1 MICLELYHG
10 LVHFAA
16 HIENL
21 SEMFLSCTF
30 FGVCTPL
37 YLYTFY
43 RIIQATRA
51 LSRKIAIIE
60 VSCLVID
67 IHPYLGSI
75 LNVFLNMRQALPV
88 NASVSKIRKA

>member
-1 MICLELYHG
+1 MCTVKFMEAMICLEFYHG
-10 LVHFAA
+10 LVHFAT
-16 HIENL
+16 HIGIL

-51 LSRKIAIIE
+51 LSPNISIIE
-60 VSCLVID
+60 VSCLFID
-67 IHPYLGSI
+67 MHSCLGSI
-75 LNVFLNMRQALPV
+75 LNVSHNTISRPYL
-88 NASVSKIRKA
+88 

>member
-1 MICLELYHG
+1 MEAMICLELYHG
-10 LVHFAA
+10 LVHFAV
-16 HIENL
+16 HIENM
-21 SEMFLSCTF
+21 SEMFLSSTF

-51 LSRKIAIIE
+51 LSRNIFIIE

-67 IHPYLGSI
+67 MHSCLGSI
-75 LNVFLNMRQALPV
+75 LNVSHN
-88 NASVSKIRKA
+88 KISRPLL

>member
-1 MICLELYHG
+1 MEAMICLEFYHG

-21 SEMFLSCTF
+21 SQMFLSCIF

-37 YLYTFY
+37 YLYTFCL
-43 RIIQATRA
+43 IIQATRA
-51 LSRKIAIIE
+51 LSPNISIIE

-67 IHPYLGSI
+67 MHPFLDRI
-75 LNVFLNMRQALPV
+75 LNVSHN
-88 NASVSKIRKA
+88 KISRPYL

>member
-1 MICLELYHG
+1 MEAMICLELYHG

-21 SEMFLSCTF
+21 SELVLSCTC
-30 FGVCTPL
+30 FGVCTLL
-37 YLYTFY
+37 YLYTLY

-51 LSRKIAIIE
+51 LSRKISIIE

-67 IHPYLGSI
+67 MHPCLGSI
-75 LNVFLNMRQALPV
+75 LNVSHNNISRPYL
-88 NASVSKIRKA
+88 

>member
-1 MICLELYHG
+1 MNLGPTKDDRLIPIFEERLRQLGSLLSVNGEAIYR
-10 LVHFAA
+10 

-51 LSRKIAIIE
+51 LSRKINF
-60 VSCLVID
+60 
-67 IHPYLGSI
+67 HY
-75 LNVFLNMRQALPV
+75 
-88 NASVSKIRKA
+88 

>member
-1 MICLELYHG
+1 MEAMICLEFYHG

-21 SEMFLSCTF
+21 TEMFLSCTF

-51 LSRKIAIIE
+51 LSRKISIIE

-67 IHPYLGSI
+67 MHPCLGRI
-75 LNVFLNMRQALPV
+75 LD
-88 NASVSKIRKA
+88 VSHNKISRP